1 MKVLELLDEIEE
13 IIDTSSSF
21 PLTGKILVDAEEV
34 LEIVREIRVE
44 LPDEIQQAQWIKDER
59 QRILDE
65 AKREYESVLK
75 DARNQAES
83 LIENDD
89 ITLKAKARADE
100 LMRVAETNVK
110 SLKMNTFE
118 YIEGILYNFQE
129 KMEHLNA
136 VYCNEMYDKLQKS
149 FDQIGG
155 TLTENR
161 NEIKD
166 LIYRTQMESDKG

>member
-110 SLKMNTFE
+110 SLRMNTFE

-166 LIYRTQMESDKG
+166 LIYRTQMESEKG

>member
-166 LIYRTQMESDKG
+166 LIYRTQMESEKG

>member
-13 IIDTSSSF
+13 IIETSSSF
-21 PLTGKILVDAEEV
+21 PLTGKILVDGEEI

-75 DARNQAES
+75 DARLQAES

-89 ITLKAKARADE
+89 ITLKAKNRADE
-100 LMRVAETNVK
+100 LLRVAESNVK
-110 SLKMNTFE
+110 ELKLNTFD

-129 KMEHLNA
+129 KIDHINA
-136 VYCNEMYDKLQKS
+136 VYCNDMFDNLQKS
-149 FDQIGG
+149 FEQINS
-155 TLTENR
+155 TLSENR
-161 NEIKD
+161 TEIKD
-166 LIYRTQMESDKG
+166 LIYRTQMDSKST

>member
-118 YIEGILYNFQE
+118 YIE
-129 KMEHLNA
+129 
-136 VYCNEMYDKLQKS
+136 
-149 FDQIGG
+149 IG
-155 TLTENR
+155 R
-161 NEIKD
+161 AHV
-166 LIYRTQMESDKG
+166 